1 MTSQERV
8 RIAMSGGIPDRVPVI
23 PQICPPHAIRVAGLP
38 FKETI
43 VDRLRN
49 PRKYDL
55 LEAEC
60 GLGYAVDGVRVW
72 SRAAP
77 RNIEWQG
84 EKAYQ
89 VDPETGARV
98 GRVDFMGGGNVVCLP
113 SQRRQLTDEDIEA
126 IEVVPPEDL
135 VVSEALIPMKKAVAE
150 YGDKLSIIG
159 QLGGFTVQMLSF
171 TQGIEPT
178 LIDIVER
185 PDFIKRYTEKL
196 LAVSIPT
203 AIAMARVGAE
213 ALKIGDTFGQFMS
226 PDQFKE
232 LCLPYFQ
239 QFVQTLRPYG
249 PLIYLHMCGQVTHL
263 LDLMVETGVDCVEPM
278 DEVGGT
284 SVAETKRRIG
294 DRVGLMGGINTV
306 VLAHGTLE
314 EVREDCAR
322 CIREAGEGG
331 GYIMAA
337 GDMLPTETSPEKVQV
352 MVEVAETLGRYD
364 EQ

>member
-1 MTSQERV
+1 MNAKERV
-8 RIAMSGGIPDRVPVI
+8 RIAMSGGTPDRVPVV

-55 LEAEC
+55 LEPEC
-60 GLGYAVDGVRVW
+60 ALGYGVDGVRVW
-72 SRAAP
+72 IGASP

-84 EKAYQ
+84 ENAYE
-89 VDPETGARV
+89 VDVETGERI
-98 GRVDFMGGGNVVCLP
+98 GMVDFMGGGEVLRLP

-126 IEVVPPEDL
+126 IEVVPAEDL
-135 VVSEALIPMKKAVAE
+135 LESEALIPMKKVVAE
-150 YGDKLSIIG
+150 YGDKLFIIG
-159 QLGGFTVQMLSF
+159 PPGGFNLETLSV

-178 LIDIVER
+178 LIDIIER
-185 PDFIKRYTEKL
+185 PDFIKRHSEKM
-196 LAVSIPT
+196 LAVTIQR
-203 AIAMARVGAE
+203 AIAMAKAGAE
-213 ALKIGDTFGQFMS
+213 AFYIGQTFGQFMS

-232 LCLPYFQ
+232 LFLPYFQ

-284 SVAETKRRIG
+284 SVAQTKQRIG
-294 DRVGLMGGINTV
+294 DQVALMGGVNTV

-314 EVREDCAR
+314 EVREDCIR
-322 CIREAGEGG
+322 CIGEAGADG
-331 GYIMAA
+331 GYILAA
-337 GDMLPTETSPEKVQV
+337 GDMLPTETDPEKVKV
-352 MVEVAETLGRYD
+352 MLECAKEVGRYD
-364 EQ
+364 CG

>member
-1 MTSQERV
+1 
-8 RIAMSGGIPDRVPVI
+8 MSGGKPDRVPVI
-23 PQICPPHAIRVAGLP
+23 PQICPPHAIRAAGLP

-55 LEAEC
+55 LEPEC
-60 GLGYAVDGVRVW
+60 ARGYGVDGVRIWKGVG
-72 SRAAP
+72 P
-77 RNIEWQG
+77 RRIEWQG
-84 EKAYQ
+84 EKAYE
-89 VDPETGARV
+89 VDAETGARV
-98 GRVDFMGGGNVVCLP
+98 GRVDFMGGGDVVRLP
-113 SQRRQLTDEDIEA
+113 SQRRQLTDEDLEA
-126 IEVVPPEDL
+126 IEVVPPDDL
-135 VVSEALIPMKKAVAE
+135 VASEALIPMKKAVAE
-150 YGDKLSIIG
+150 YGDKLFIIG
-159 QLGGFTVQMLSF
+159 PPGGFTVEMLSF

-196 LAVSIPT
+196 LAVSIQT

-213 ALKIGDTFGQFMS
+213 AFYIGETFGQFMS

-263 LDLMVETGVDCVEPM
+263 LDLMAETGVDCVEPM

-284 SVAETKRRIG
+284 SVAQTKQRIG
-294 DRVGLMGGINTV
+294 DQVALMGGVNTV
-306 VLAHGTLE
+306 VLARGTLE
-314 EVREDCAR
+314 EVREDCIR
-322 CIREAGEGG
+322 CIREAGADG
-331 GYIMAA
+331 GYILAA
-337 GDMLPTETSPEKVQV
+337 GDMLPTETDPEKVKL
-352 MVEVAETLGRYD
+352 MLECAKEVGRYD
-364 EQ
+364 CG